1 MVQKSTGNPKQAPR
15 PQRNSRST
23 SVPSKKE
30 GGNLSRTEPKPTE
43 VRGTGPRSPKSS
55 K

>member
-1 MVQKSTGNPKQAPR
+1 MAQKSNGSQKQTPRPQQAPR
-15 PQRNSRST
+15 PT

-30 GGNLSRTEPKPTE
+30 GGNLSRTVPKPTE
-43 VRGTGPRSPKSS
+43 VRGTGPRSPKSN